1 MKEKLLSLLF
11 CLLIFNLVY
20 AQEGIEELKIPE
32 RIQRSNFTAF
42 GGGSLSNFVSNVS
55 LSSTFNQGQNGKL
68 ELRYNKKWVT
78 AGVSVDQK
86 ISKQSQAT
94 TPFDLNGISPGTT
107 VEFNLQKMFWDPVVR
122 TWAFNLFQEA
132 KRTYAARN
140 KIADTRGITVMDISK
155 NGSAMEKRVVKNIL
169 KLPVFFNARYS
180 FTKSEFTYV
189 KDSATLRE
197 LNEVFITPAFTFSL
211 GFPLGASFSFNSFVA
226 FSYNYSI
233 NYSASDELT
242 ILSPFGSSGNYVSQT
257 VTFGAPLKRTDNRLS
272 AEWRVNVGIKET
284 GEKTLSI
291 GLAPSATLGL
301 TSDRLAVTLPIYFI
315 NGVTKEG
322 KPSGLQS
329 GVKFGYFTSL
339 KPGLGNSFKE
349 GFGAQLII
357 TIPFEVLGKLPI

>member
-1 MKEKLLSLLF
+1 M
-11 CLLIFNLVY
+11 FNLLY
-20 AQEGIEELKIPE
+20 TQETIEELKIPQ

-42 GGGSLSNFVSNVS
+42 GSGSISNFISNVS

-68 ELRYNKKWVT
+68 ELKYNKKWVT
-78 AGVSVDQK
+78 VGISVDQK
-86 ISKQSQAT
+86 IGKRTQAA

-132 KRTYAARN
+132 KKTYAARKN
-140 KIADTRGITVMDISK
+140 ITDTRGITVMDIK
-155 NGSAMEKRVVKNIL
+155 KDGSAIEKRAVKNIF
-169 KLPVFFNARYS
+169 KMPVFFNVRYS

-189 KDSATLRE
+189 KDSAGLKE
-197 LNEVFITPAFTFSL
+197 LNEAFITPAFTFSA
-211 GFPLGASFSFNSFVA
+211 GFPVGASFSFNSFVA

-233 NYSASDELT
+233 NYTASDELT
-242 ILSPFGSSGNYVSQT
+242 ILSPFGSSGNFVSQT
-257 VTFGAPLKRTDNRLS
+257 VTFGAPFKRTDNRLS

-301 TSDRLAVTLPIYFI
+301 TSDRLAVILPIYFI
-315 NGVTKEG
+315 NGVTSEG

-329 GVKFGYFTSL
+329 GVKLGYLTSL
-339 KPGLGNSFKE
+339 KPGLSNSFKE
-349 GFGAQLII
+349 GFGAQIII
-357 TIPFEVLGKLPI
+357 TVPFEVLGKLPM